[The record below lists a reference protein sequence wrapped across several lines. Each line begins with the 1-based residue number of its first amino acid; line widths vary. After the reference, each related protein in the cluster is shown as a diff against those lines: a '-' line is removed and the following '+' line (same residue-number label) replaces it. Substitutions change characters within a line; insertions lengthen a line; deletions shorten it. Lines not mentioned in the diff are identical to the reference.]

1 MPFSTGRLHGT
12 HPVNL
17 QQILSEADHCVKC
30 GLCLPHCP
38 TYRITANEGDSPRG
52 RIALIQAIAEGALT
66 SPRAD
71 LHLDSCLGCRN
82 CEPACPSG
90 VKYGALID
98 SARQIQ
104 AANSG
109 LKDPGVL
116 WLASHAHKSWGISAL
131 RIYQN
136 SGIRHLARIAGG
148 EKFRRLDR
156 LLPSPGP
163 HEPKREIF
171 PAAGKTRRRVGMFT
185 GCVGRLADKNAL
197 RSATAVLNH
206 LGIEVVMPA
215 DQRCCGAMHQHGG
228 APEKGEKLA
237 EETLQTFNHRELDA
251 IVTLASGCG
260 AQLFEQLAQGSP
272 DTPPVLDFS
281 QFLMQLPW
289 LTELN
294 LKPLSGLALLHTPCT
309 LRNVLGCPDDPLHA
323 LGLIPGLEIRPMPDT
338 GCCGGAGTYMLSQPE
353 MADSLRSPLI
363 DSISSAEPD
372 FVVTSNT
379 GCALHLRAGLE
390 QADSSIPVIHPAELI
405 AGQLRPSRA

>member
-1 MPFSTGRLHGT
+1 M
-12 HPVNL
+12 NL

-289 LTELN
+289 LTEL
-294 LKPLSGLALLHTPCT
+294 
-309 LRNVLGCPDDPLHA
+309 
-323 LGLIPGLEIRPMPDT
+323 
-338 GCCGGAGTYMLSQPE
+338 
-353 MADSLRSPLI
+353 
-363 DSISSAEPD
+363 
-372 FVVTSNT
+372 
-379 GCALHLRAGLE
+379 
-390 QADSSIPVIHPAELI
+390 
-405 AGQLRPSRA
+405 